1 MGSIKRQG
9 RGSGGGWRASA
20 GRVLREKM
28 KRQGDE
34 GGRGVKRLAGEELF
48 LIFCSSQMEYRT
60 GLSVKFNYP
69 GRTPS

>member
-1 MGSIKRQG
+1 MRVKKWW
-9 RGSGGGWRASA
+9 GWCESV
-20 GRVLREKM
+20 GRVLREKI

-48 LIFCSSQMEYRT
+48 LIFRSSQMEYLT

-69 GRTPS
+69 GKTPS